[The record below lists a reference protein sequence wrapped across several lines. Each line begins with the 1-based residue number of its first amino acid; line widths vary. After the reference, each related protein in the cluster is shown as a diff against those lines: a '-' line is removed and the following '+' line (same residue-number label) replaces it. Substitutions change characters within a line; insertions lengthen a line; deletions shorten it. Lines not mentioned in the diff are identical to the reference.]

1 MEQLAVIT
9 GTFNPL
15 TKAHI
20 SMGLLAGKKLGGDS
34 RIVYVPSRHD
44 FLTGWK
50 EMREKVFLSEK
61 SRLSLLE
68 TVVPH

>member
-20 SMGLLAGKKLGGDS
+20 SMGLLAQKKAGRGQPY
-34 RIVYVPSRHD
+34 RICPLPARFSH
-44 FLTGWK
+44 
-50 EMREKVFLSEK
+50 
-61 SRLSLLE
+61 RLE
-68 TVVPH
+68 RNAGQGYFIR

>member
-20 SMGLLAGKKLGGDS
+20 SMGLLAGKNWERTAVSYMSPPGTIS
-34 RIVYVPSRHD
+34 H
-44 FLTGWK
+44 
-50 EMREKVFLSEK
+50 
-61 SRLSLLE
+61 RLE
-68 TVVPH
+68 RNAGQGYFIR